1 MLVNPVPTICILV
14 KDYYNIEAI
23 ENIKALVA
31 KMPHFRFFI
40 SSQYKSEP
48 KYDIYVVSD
57 KPAIMMQ
64 NITSNKL
71 VMQYIDQ
78 ISVNEL

>member
-1 MLVNPVPTICILV
+1 MLVQPVPTICILL
-14 KDYYNIEAI
+14 KDYYDIEAV

-40 SSQYKSEP
+40 SPQYRKEP
-48 KYDIYVVSD
+48 RYDIYVVSD
-57 KPAIMMQ
+57 KPAIMMH

-71 VMQYIDQ
+71 IMQYIDM
-78 ISVNEL
+78 ISVNEV